1 MRSRGWLPVYS
12 FSVSS
17 RIAVIGQAPVRQA
30 QTSGIPWDD
39 ASGKNLTDWLG
50 VTEEQF
56 RDPSLLALMP
66 DI

>member
-1 MRSRGWLPVYS
+1 MYS
-12 FSVSS
+12 FSMTC

-30 QTSGIPWDD
+30 LTSGIPWDD
-39 ASGKNLTDWLG
+39 ASKKLTEWLG